1 MAITELGRLIR
12 LTTNLTWDEGLRIL
26 ERDRYT
32 CQYCGLDGLRNFE
45 NSLIMTVDFVVPRSK
60 KGKKNPGNLV
70 AACRPCN
77 VLKGHRHVFASFE
90 EAKEYVLKRRAAL
103 HQEWEGRVARLR
115 ATSSATA

>member
-1 MAITELGRLIR
+1 MAITELGRLFR
-12 LTTNLTWDEGLRIL
+12 LSSPLTWDEGLRIL

-60 KGKKNPGNLV
+60 KGKKDSGNLV

-77 VLKGHRHVFASFE
+77 VLKVT
-90 EAKEYVLKRRAAL
+90 
-103 HQEWEGRVARLR
+103 
-115 ATSSATA
+115 ATSSPVLRRPRNTCSSGVRRCTRSGRAE